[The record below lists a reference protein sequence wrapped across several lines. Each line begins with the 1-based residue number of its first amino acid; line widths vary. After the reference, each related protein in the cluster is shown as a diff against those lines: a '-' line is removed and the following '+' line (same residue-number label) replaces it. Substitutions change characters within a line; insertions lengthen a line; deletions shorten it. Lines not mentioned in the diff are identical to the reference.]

1 MQCVA
6 HFDNSADNF
15 ANPDPTKEVTWGE
28 QTWEEMMFGW
38 FEMAL
43 TDQDLT
49 KPADLQAARVKEF
62 LEVADNTKIDEQL
75 AAMIRNALKD
85 DKTFEMAGYQLM
97 ELVPQIDRICVTG
110 VENDKIRLKRLQERL
125 GLQTS
130 FKSKS
135 TVIRTKGQSLA
146 DYIAGDQTVV
156 NQSLEKTEGSVMVNM
171 SRKDIRSSLHVPVV
185 IDGVKSTVNFWSS
198 EAGAFPPQAVKIL
211 EQVAKL
217 MAEGSTKV
225 AEK

>member
-1 MQCVA
+1 
-6 HFDNSADNF
+6 
-15 ANPDPTKEVTWGE
+15 
-28 QTWEEMMFGW
+28 MMFGW

-62 LEVADNTKIDEQL
+62 LEVADNTKIGEQL

-85 DKTFEMAGYQLM
+85 DKTFEIAGYQLM

-110 VENDKIRLKRLQERL
+110 IEKDKIRLKYLQERL

-146 DYIAGDQTVV
+146 DYIAGEQTVV